1 MPRTLVIALSALG
14 LAACQAGQPEQ
25 DQNLSERGSAPEMA
39 NVGTGNVASG
49 TLPAT
54 EQAQMGDTMPDE
66 PAGPRSD
73 RASGTGGD
81 TTR

>member
-1 MPRTLVIALSALG
+1 MRRALVISLLALG

-25 DQNLSERGSAPEMA
+25 DQNLSERGSSPEVA
-39 NVGTGNVASG
+39 TGTGDVASG

-54 EQAQMGDTMPDE
+54 EQGQMGDTMPDE
-66 PAGPRSD
+66 PAGPRGD

-81 TTR
+81 TLN